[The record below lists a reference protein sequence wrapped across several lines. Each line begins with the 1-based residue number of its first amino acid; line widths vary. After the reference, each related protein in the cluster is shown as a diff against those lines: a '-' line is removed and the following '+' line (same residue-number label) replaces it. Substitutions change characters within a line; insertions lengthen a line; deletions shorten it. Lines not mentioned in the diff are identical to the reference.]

1 MMNDVVI
8 TIVAGMG
15 MGAVSTAL
23 MLGVLIY
30 TLFKRAGLLPGSAPE
45 VRLRVQPD
53 PKVAA
58 APYSTLDEDDAEAAD
73 EAADEAEA
81 EHDLTKRRDAAV
93 ERAAAA
99 DERLL
104 AEIARRRLQVLAE
117 PGVCSTCKSF
127 DLAGGQ
133 RLLSANPAFRA
144 AAEWVPPW
152 RMGRALKTKPNPEY
166 LALLAE
172 RDAAEG
178 EARQALERRLE
189 AIPPEVPLDEDE
201 QVEPSLLHLDWTQF
215 GACLTHSEI
224 RAGSDTCDKHTPKA
238 GAAGAG
244 S

>member
-1 MMNDVVI
+1 MMEDVVI
-8 TIVAGMG
+8 TIVAGIG
-15 MGAVSTAL
+15 MGAISTAL
-23 MLGVLIY
+23 VLGTLIY

-58 APYSTLDEDDAEAAD
+58 APYSTLDGEDDEEGD
-73 EAADEAEA
+73 EASGAEDAEGADASPRKLPV
-81 EHDLTKRRDAAV
+81 LTDPA
-93 ERAAAA
+93 
-99 DERLL
+99 
-104 AEIARRRLQVLAE
+104 

-152 RMGRALKTKPNPEY
+152 RMGRALKTKANPEY
-166 LALLAE
+166 VALLAE

-178 EARQALERRLE
+178 EARKAVERRME
-189 AIPPEVPLDEDE
+189 AIPPEVPFDEEE
-201 QVEPSLLHLDWTQF
+201 QVEPALLHLDWTQF

-224 RAGSDTCDKHTPKA
+224 RAGSDTCPKHAPKA
-238 GAAGAG
+238 GAGAG

>member
-1 MMNDVVI
+1 MMEDVVI

-23 MLGVLIY
+23 VLGVLIY
-30 TLFKRAGLLPGSAPE
+30 TLFKRAGLLPGNAPE

-53 PKVAA
+53 PQVAA
-58 APYSTLDEDDAEAAD
+58 APYSTLDEDEDDAEA
-73 EAADEAEA
+73 EAEAEA
-81 EHDLTKRRDAAV
+81 EHDLTKGRDAAV

-99 DERLL
+99 DEQLL

-117 PGVCSTCKSF
+117 PGICSTCKSF

-166 LALLAE
+166 LALVAE

-178 EARQALERRLE
+178 EARQAVERRLE
-189 AIPPEVPLDEDE
+189 AIPPEVPLEEEE

-238 GAAGAG
+238 GAAAGAG